1 MPSEEEYAD
10 EKIRRSLDA
19 FSKLVDSHEII
30 NIEGSMHAYV
40 WMKLPEQAGLA
51 VKHFLERVA
60 EH

>member
-1 MPSEEEYAD
+1 M
-10 EKIRRSLDA
+10 DA